1 MKQKTIIT
9 ELFED
14 IEKFGWDLVK
24 DKIHF
29 YKNAEK
35 LQIINAH
42 YSANIELMKEIV
54 PELLDKCLND
64 FEDAEQ
70 YHKETYD

>member
-29 YKNAEK
+29 YIKAEK
-35 LQIINAH
+35 LQLYDSFVEGITTALTEEPF
-42 YSANIELMKEIV
+42 YLAQK
-54 PELLDKCLND
+54 
-64 FEDAEQ
+64 
-70 YHKETYD
+70 YYKETYGEEESN